1 MPKKTKQYG
10 WQCSECDRGDPS
22 VQISNLAPPQ
32 AIDLEAPRASRT
44 RGQASRVNSIIL
56 SMCSVL
62 EFERRVLK
70 QLLPLQA
77 TLKLKV
83 LVLGIIQMIWSR

>member
-10 WQCSECDRGDPS
+10 WQCSECDKGDPS

-44 RGQASRVNSIIL
+44 RGQPSRVNSVVL
-56 SMCSVL
+56 SMSSVL

-70 QLLPLQA
+70 QLLLLQA

-83 LVLGIIQMIWSR
+83 LGIIQMIWSQ

>member
-1 MPKKTKQYG
+1 MFFLNILSCSRMPKKTKQYG

-44 RGQASRVNSIIL
+44 RGQTSRVNSVIL
-56 SMCSVL
+56 SMCSAL
-62 EFERRVLK
+62 EFECVLK
-70 QLLPLQA
+70 QL
-77 TLKLKV
+77 
-83 LVLGIIQMIWSR
+83 

>member
-44 RGQASRVNSIIL
+44 RGQHSRVNSIIL

-70 QLLPLQA
+70 QLLQLQA

-83 LVLGIIQMIWSR
+83 LGIIQMIWSQ

>member
-44 RGQASRVNSIIL
+44 RGQPSRVNSVIL
-56 SMCSVL
+56 SMCSAL
-62 EFERRVLK
+62 EFECVLK
-70 QLLPLQA
+70 QFQLQA
-77 TLKLKV
+77 NLKLK
-83 LVLGIIQMIWSR
+83 VLGIIQMIWSQ

>member
-1 MPKKTKQYG
+1 MLFLNILSCSRMPKKTKQYG

-44 RGQASRVNSIIL
+44 RGQPSRVNSVIL
-56 SMCSVL
+56 SMCSAL
-62 EFERRVLK
+62 EFECVLK
-70 QLLPLQA
+70 QL
-77 TLKLKV
+77 
-83 LVLGIIQMIWSR
+83 

>member
-10 WQCSECDRGDPS
+10 WQCSECDKGDPS

-44 RGQASRVNSIIL
+44 RGQPSRVNSIIL
-56 SMCSVL
+56 SMCNIIVVTCL
-62 EFERRVLK
+62 KAVTFCRRL
-70 QLLPLQA
+70 
-77 TLKLKV
+77 
-83 LVLGIIQMIWSR
+83 

>member
-10 WQCSECDRGDPS
+10 WQCSECDKGAPP

-44 RGQASRVNSIIL
+44 RGQHSRVNSIIL
-56 SMCSVL
+56 SMCCIL
-62 EFERRVLK
+62 EFERVLK
-70 QLLPLQA
+70 QLLQLQA

-83 LVLGIIQMIWSR
+83 LGIIQMIWSQ

>member
-10 WQCSECDRGDPS
+10 WQCSECDKGDPS

-44 RGQASRVNSIIL
+44 RGQPSRVNSIIL
-56 SMCSVL
+56 SMCY
-62 EFERRVLK
+62 
-70 QLLPLQA
+70 
-77 TLKLKV
+77 
-83 LVLGIIQMIWSR
+83 IIVVTCPKAVTFCR

>member
-44 RGQASRVNSIIL
+44 RGQPSRVNSVIL

-62 EFERRVLK
+62 LEFERVLK
-70 QLLPLQA
+70 QLQLQA

-83 LVLGIIQMIWSR
+83 LGIIQMIWSQ